1 MGHVLYPTSG
11 GGADADVD
19 YRRAFW
25 TATMGGARAIGL
37 EEHLG
42 CLEVGRQFDAIL
54 VDVSCGAFDRFA
66 EAVRTP
72 TRLQT
77 DLEQFINLGDDRNVR
92 RVWVRGREC
101 VRKDRHE

>member
-1 MGHVLYPTSG
+1 MLGAIICNTKRLEGIVPTD
-11 GGADADVD
+11 GA
-19 YRRAFW
+19 
-25 TATMGGARAIGL
+25 L
-37 EEHLG
+37 K
-42 CLEVGRQFDAIL
+42 FDAIL

-101 VRKDRHE
+101 VRKDR